1 LRRGKEVNTEKSR
14 YLVTRKSDK
23 EWEIFDT
30 EFLGVDHFEMRLSLN
45 PFLGWVYVVWPKGK
59 ALIYLKRSQAEAY
72 AKNRGFVLPSEV
84 DEQIR
89 PLSQHPNDIFDRI
102 ERNGPRRK
110 LLREKDTVSVGF
122 FNLVWITGLSILLFS
137 FLAVTAK
144 IPQEVNFS
152 PNELGKA
159 KFSIAFRAIP
169 DLAVFDLSKS
179 VFDLHNL
186 SVYTVIVFIYIAF
199 VLNALILL
207 TIMASFLRIIVLSR
221 EVKNESN

>member
-1 LRRGKEVNTEKSR
+1 MTTERSR

-30 EFLGVDHFEMRLSLN
+30 EFLGVEHFEMRLSLN
-45 PFLGWVYVVWPKGK
+45 PFWGWVYVVWPKGK
-59 ALIYLKRSQAEAY
+59 PPGYLSRLQAEAY
-72 AKNRGFVLPSEV
+72 AKARGFVLPSEKMG
-84 DEQIR
+84 QIK
-89 PLSQHPNDIFDRI
+89 PLSQHPSDVFDRV
-102 ERNGPRRK
+102 EHNNSPRRK
-110 LLREKDTVSVGF
+110 LLWEKDTVNEGF
-122 FNLVWITGLSILLFS
+122 FNLAWITGLSILLFN

-152 PNELGKA
+152 PSELGKA
-159 KFSIAFRAIP
+159 KFSIALRAIP
-169 DLAVFDLSKS
+169 DLAVFNLSKS
-179 VFDLHNL
+179 VFALPSL
-186 SVYTVIVFIYIAF
+186 SVYTVIVFIYFTF